1 MALETS
7 NLRAIRNFTAV
18 GWDTSPAL
26 CGCSLLR
33 TSPRNSSTAWTN
45 MREEM
50 EGERLGVGVQGEIC
64 ADGEKMRGGETSKI
78 TKLGTGIGTR
88 QRDNKDDN

>member
-64 ADGEKMRGGETSKI
+64 ADGEKWEEE
-78 TKLGTGIGTR
+78 KLVKSQSLG
-88 QRDNKDDN
+88 QE